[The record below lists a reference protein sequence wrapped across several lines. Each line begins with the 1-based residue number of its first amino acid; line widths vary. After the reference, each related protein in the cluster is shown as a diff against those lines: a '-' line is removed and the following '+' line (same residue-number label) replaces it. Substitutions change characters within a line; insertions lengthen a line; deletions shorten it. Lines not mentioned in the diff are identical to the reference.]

1 MLDFGMNSQQA
12 AAANAAMSNGTT
24 FDSFH
29 IFISSLIAF
38 TLVSFLLGCLII
50 GYNHFADNE
59 IALDKFLK
67 LVVSLAVLFILFGIF
82 LVV

>member
-1 MLDFGMNSQQA
+1 MIDFGMNSQQS
-12 AAANAAMSNGTT
+12 AAANEAMSGGTT

-50 GYNHFADNE
+50 GYNHFTENE
-59 IALDKFLK
+59 IAVDKFVK
-67 LVVSLAVLFILFGIF
+67 LVVSIAVLFILFGIF

>member
-1 MLDFGMNSQQA
+1 MLNFGMNAQQA
-12 AAANAAMSNGTT
+12 TAANAAMSNGTT
-24 FDSFH
+24 FDGFH
-29 IFISSLIAF
+29 IFISSLISF

-59 IALDKFLK
+59 IALDKFAK
-67 LVVSLAVLFILFGIF
+67 LVILLAGLFILFGIF